1 MKQTRISRLVEI
13 IGLLQTGRGQN
24 TKTLAQHCGVSRR
37 TIFRDLDVL
46 RDAGVPL
53 QFDDQQQIFRLPGQR
68 FLPPTAFS
76 PEETLTLMVLCQDL
90 GGSAGIPLAGAAHSA
105 AVKLESSLPA
115 RMRDYLRDVAP
126 AVRIQSPPTNP
137 LVGSQPHFDALIQ
150 AIADR
155 RAVRL
160 TYGSLFEQDTITTKV
175 SPYQLVFSRRSWY
188 AIGRSSLHRSIR
200 TFNVGRIA
208 RLDPLDDRY
217 QIPRGFSLDRYLGN
231 AWHLIP
237 EPGPDSHVIV
247 RFQPK
252 VAHNVAE
259 VRWHNTQE
267 LHWNSDGSL
276 DYEVTVS
283 GLGEITWW
291 ILGYGDQ
298 AEVLQPA
305 ELRSRVADHAMGL
318 AQRYSQFPA
327 TNGHPTRRATSASSG
342 SSLKNPRKK
351 TARKRLKRA

>member
-76 PEETLTLMVLCQDL
+76 PEETLALMVLCQDL
-90 GGSAGIPLAGAAHSA
+90 GGRTGIPLAGAAHSA
-105 AVKLESSLPA
+105 AVKLESSLPP
-115 RMRDYLRDVAP
+115 RMRDYLREVAP
-126 AVRIQSPPTNP
+126 SVRIQPPPSNP
-137 LVGSQPHFDALIQ
+137 LHGSQPHFDALIQ

-160 TYGSLFEQDTITTKV
+160 TYGSLFEQDTIATKLA
-175 SPYQLVFSRRSWY
+175 PYQLVFSRRSWY
-188 AIGRSSLHRSIR
+188 AIGRSSLHRSVR

-208 RLDPLDDRY
+208 RLEPLDERY

-237 EPGPDSHVIV
+237 EPGPDAHVII

-259 VRWHNTQE
+259 VQWHNSQV
-267 LHWNSDGSL
+267 LRWNSDGSL
-276 DYEVTVS
+276 DFEVTVS

-298 AEVLQPA
+298 AEVIQPIQ
-305 ELRSRVADHAMGL
+305 LRHRVAEHAVRL
-318 AQRYSQFPA
+318 VERYGHSE
-327 TNGHPTRRATSASSG
+327 TNGHAPTESPMRPRRVAANGKPPVPKRSARRRA
-342 SSLKNPRKK
+342 
-351 TARKRLKRA
+351 